1 MKRVF
6 IVLVALV
13 AMCGSASA
21 QSLGDFLKGAVT
33 ELVDQAT
40 GGKATEYMMTGSW
53 GYTAPAVRLESDN
66 QLATIAGNAMVSTI
80 ESKLQSA
87 YNFVGIKPDS
97 FSLTLNEEMT
107 FAMVI
112 GKRTLSGTYTYNSDT
127 HALELL
133 FSSKL
138 LKITSLKGFAH
149 MSGDNLDVVFD
160 CTKLVNFLSALGSK
174 MSMLNSITQL
184 VSNYD
189 NVLVG
194 FTFNRE

>member
-13 AMCGSASA
+13 AMCGTASA
-21 QSLGDFLKGAVT
+21 QSWGDILKGAVT
-33 ELVDQAT
+33 DLVDEAT
-40 GGKATEYMMTGSW
+40 GGKATEYLMTGSW
-53 GYTAPAVRLESDN
+53 GYASPAVRLESDN
-66 QLATIAGNAMVSTI
+66 QLATLAGNAMVSTV
-80 ESKLQSA
+80 ETKLQSA
-87 YNFVGIKPDS
+87 YNLVGIKPGS
-97 FSLTLNEEMT
+97 YTLTLKEDMT

-112 GKRTLSGTYTYNSDT
+112 GQRTLSGTYTYNSDT

-138 LKITSLKGFAH
+138 LKATSLRGFAH

-174 MSMLNSITQL
+174 VSMLNSITQL

-194 FTFNRE
+194 FTFNRK

>member
-13 AMCGSASA
+13 AMCGTASA
-21 QSLGDFLKGAVT
+21 QSWGDILKGAVT
-33 ELVDQAT
+33 ELVDEAT
-40 GGKATEYMMTGSW
+40 GGKATEYLMTGSW
-53 GYTAPAVRLESDN
+53 DYASPAVRLESDN
-66 QLATIAGNAMVSTI
+66 QLATLAGNAMVSTV
-80 ESKLQSA
+80 ETKLQSA
-87 YNFVGIKPDS
+87 YNLVGIKPGS
-97 FSLTLNEEMT
+97 YTLTLKEDMT

-112 GKRTLSGTYTYNSDT
+112 GQRTLSGTYTYNSDT

-138 LKITSLKGFAH
+138 LKATSLRGFAH

-174 MSMLNSITQL
+174 VSMLNSITQL

-194 FTFNRE
+194 FTFNRK